1 MVRELKKVSVLFSLL
16 QLIHFSG
23 LLQRC
28 NKWFCNYV
36 MLQILLR
43 SMIRILTKMLQI
55 LMYPIGSLLHFLKP
69 FQSWSAFL
77 KACGIVPCIGSRS
90 NSKRTLGQIS
100 RIQSVYFAWKS
111 VNGVKPIFKP
121 KPVKYQS
128 NDYLNTIGLIFES
141 LFVTGKKGCW
151 SGSDKA
157 RLEFFLSLVGIK

>member
-1 MVRELKKVSVLFSLL
+1 MVRELKNVSVLFSLL
-16 QLIHFSG
+16 QLIHFLG

-36 MLQILLR
+36 ILQILGQMTRL
-43 SMIRILTKMLQI
+43 LTKMLQI

-77 KACGIVPCIGSRS
+77 KACGIVPCIGSRN

-100 RIQSVYFAWKS
+100 RIQSVYFAYKS
-111 VNGVKPIFKP
+111 SKGVKPIFRP

-157 RLEFFLSLVGIK
+157 RLEFFLSLVGIQ